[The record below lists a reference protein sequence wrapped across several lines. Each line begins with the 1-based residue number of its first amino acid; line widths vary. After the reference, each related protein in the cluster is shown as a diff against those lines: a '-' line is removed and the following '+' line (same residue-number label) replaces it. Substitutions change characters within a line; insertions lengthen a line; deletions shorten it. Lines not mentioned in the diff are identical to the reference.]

1 MRNFPL
7 TNINTVGLIVMFLTT
22 VFYAVIIVYK
32 HRDHNDI
39 RQIYKWYLGYLLP
52 FVILSVILH
61 LQIVIQIGIYLAGAG
76 IILHR
81 SNRYFYR
88 Y

>member
-1 MRNFPL
+1 MKNLPL
-7 TNINTVGLIVMFLTT
+7 TNINTVGLVVVFLIT
-22 VFYAVIIVYK
+22 VIYAVVIVYK
-32 HRDHNDI
+32 HRDRNDI

-52 FVILSVILH
+52 FIVLSMIFH
-61 LQIVIQIGIYLAGAG
+61 LQIAIQIGIYLAGAG